1 MGNQMAG
8 RKISQKRKKDIKSL
22 ELVPDIAG
30 MVFAVGSA
38 ISP

>member
-1 MGNQMAG
+1 MAS
-8 RKISQKRKKDIKSL
+8 RKTRQKGKKDIKSL
-22 ELVPDIAG
+22 DLVPDIAG